1 MIFIY
6 LTGLG
11 LNCSMW
17 DLVSWP
23 GIEPR
28 LPDWKLRVL
37 ATGSPE
43 KSLLLSFDDF
53 RGTENNHYTNHPEN
67 RKRGITSFPKTGVIN
82 FKPRQYQ
89 DKKRKPESFV
99 LLSVNV
105 KNLNKLLTIWIQQYI
120 PNKIHHDQS
129 VFILRMPEK
138 TKLNFYQ

>member
-1 MIFIY
+1 MILLLNFLKTTLKICCYFLIFIY

-11 LNCSMW
+11 LNCSTW

-43 KSLLLSFDDF
+43 KSILLSFDDF

-105 KNLNKLLTIWIQQYI
+105 KNLNTNLNLNPTIYSKYDT
-120 PNKIHHDQS
+120 P
-129 VFILRMPEK
+129 
-138 TKLNFYQ
+138 